1 MHHTTLTPALERT
14 NINNNNNNT
23 NNNINKLTICQLRD
37 MVHDA
42 LAKNLYTTA
51 SFFSERL
58 IRFPDADTSDSILF
72 ARCYLSGG
80 EPRRCLAALEQRGLL
95 SANDLQNVSDALNPI
110 STTTRKNKPIID
122 KNILSA
128 INLAAQCLLTLEQYD
143 DCIALLDP
151 LIILDDI
158 TANGEAVAWC
168 RHIIPSSSTLIST
181 DEINIMSAIYCTVG
195 RCYDALDNR
204 PKALK
209 ALVSAIRIDAAC
221 IEAVEYIGINGMMS
235 SKEKILLFHKAISL
249 SQGREWLEGY
259 YRFMLLNESPE
270 NVDDVNTDSDS
281 NDNIENHMKSAI
293 WLARSAEYKYD
304 QHFSEEAYRL
314 SRHAYT
320 LDPFDPRG
328 LLVYIASM
336 VDLNLKTELF
346 YLAHEL
352 ANTYPRMAISWYAV
366 GCYYWACKKLEM
378 AQRFLVKSTKI
389 DKTFAKAWVILGH
402 VLSAQE
408 ESEHAISAFRTAS
421 RLLPGDHRPLVF
433 MAKELVRTNYLSL
446 ALNML
451 SGALEISPS
460 DPTVLNELGV
470 VYIRLDRI
478 NEAIDH
484 FSRAVA
490 LVHSTSASQQN
501 ASYRRGFGEEIFS
514 NYATALRKCKRY
526 DEALHWY
533 SLCLAINPMDASTHA
548 GIAFTHHLCQHYDDA
563 ISSYHRAL
571 GLQPTY
577 TFCSEMLNRAMED
590 SVKYTRFDDN
600 TFEYSKFHIDNCK
613 SPSTIDNEGMSIG
626 SSNTYGTP
634 DEGNEYFDSNSYSR
648 VVNTMSLGP
657 SDSFES

>member
-1 MHHTTLTPALERT
+1 MQHTTLTPSLERASL
-14 NINNNNNNT
+14 NNNYNNNE
-23 NNNINKLTICQLRD
+23 KLSLIQLRN
-37 MVHDA
+37 MVIDA
-42 LAKNLYTTA
+42 ISKNLYSTA

-58 IRFPDADTSDSILF
+58 IRYPDAEPSDSILF
-72 ARCYLSGG
+72 ARCYLLGG

-95 SANDLQNVSDALNPI
+95 SATDLQNVSEALHPL
-110 STTTRKNKPIID
+110 SKNKSITID
-122 KNILSA
+122 KHVLSA
-128 INLAAQCLLTLEQYD
+128 INLASKCLLTLEQYD

-151 LIILDDI
+151 LIILDDS
-158 TANGEAVAWC
+158 TANGEAIAWC
-168 RHIIPSSSTLIST
+168 RQIISSSSSPS
-181 DEINIMSAIYCTVG
+181 EINIMSAIYCTIG

-209 ALVSAIRIDAAC
+209 ALVSAIRIDVAC

-235 SKEKILLFHKAISL
+235 SKEKILLFHKAIAICE
-249 SQGREWLEGY
+249 GREWLEGY

-270 NVDDVNTDSDS
+270 NVDDVGSNNTTE
-281 NDNIENHMKSAI
+281 NIENHMKSAI

-328 LLVYIASM
+328 LMVYIASM

-378 AQRFLVKSTKI
+378 GQRFLVKATKI

-446 ALNML
+446 ALNLL
-451 SGALEISPS
+451 SAALEISPS

-470 VYIRLDRI
+470 VYIRLDRLD
-478 NEAIDH
+478 EAIDH

-490 LVHSTSASQQN
+490 IVQSSSVSSHEN
-501 ASYRRGFGEEIFS
+501 ASFRKGFGEEIFS
-514 NYATALRKCKRY
+514 NYATALRKCKRF
-526 DEALHWY
+526 DDALHWY
-533 SLCLAINPMDASTHA
+533 SLCLAINPMDAGTHA
-548 GIAFTHHLCQHYDDA
+548 SIAFTHHLCQRYDDA

-577 TFCSEMLNRAMED
+577 TFCSEMLSRAM
-590 SVKYTRFDDN
+590 DDIIK
-600 TFEYSKFHIDNCK
+600 YSKFDDSSSLDYSKFRTETCK

-626 SSNTYGTP
+626 SNSYGTP
-634 DEGNEYFDSNSYSR
+634 EEIEYFESNSYSR
-648 VVNTMSLGP
+648 VVSNMTLGP